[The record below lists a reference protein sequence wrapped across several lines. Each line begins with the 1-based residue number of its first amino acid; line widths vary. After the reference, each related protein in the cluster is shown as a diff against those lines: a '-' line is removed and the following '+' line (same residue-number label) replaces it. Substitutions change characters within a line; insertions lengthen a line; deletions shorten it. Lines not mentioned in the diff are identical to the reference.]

1 MKKFREFCALVT
13 HICANSEAFARS
25 RFRSKATEIDFE
37 ALKID
42 RERKPKSH
50 QILRLGFHII

>member
-1 MKKFREFCALVT
+1 MKKFREFCALWMR
-13 HICANSEAFARS
+13 ICANAEAFARS
-25 RFRSKATEIDFE
+25 RFRSIVKEIDF
-37 ALKID
+37 AGLKND